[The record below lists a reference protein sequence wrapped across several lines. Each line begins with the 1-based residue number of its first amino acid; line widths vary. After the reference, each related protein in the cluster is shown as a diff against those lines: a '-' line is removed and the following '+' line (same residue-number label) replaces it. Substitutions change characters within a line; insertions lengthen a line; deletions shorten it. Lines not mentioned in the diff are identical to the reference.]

1 MEHALGIG
9 STCHQV
15 SPVIGRNLDATMLGM
30 PDPIWPPRW
39 QADAIEAV
47 RPHVNADLRLEILVG
62 DPALAIHGTLIA
74 GYVYVADDGT
84 LMIIHDHSGR
94 PGIFPWRVLSGP
106 VLRVTVLQPHTRRR
120 DVYILPEW
128 KPPRRAR

>member
-1 MEHALGIG
+1 M
-9 STCHQV
+9 
-15 SPVIGRNLDATMLGM
+15 PGM

-47 RPHVNADLRLEILVG
+47 RPYINADVRLDITVD
-62 DPALAIHGTLIA
+62 DPALAIDGTVIA

-94 PGIFPWRVLSGP
+94 PGIFPWRMLMGP
-106 VLRVTVLQPHTRRR
+106 VLRVSVLTPGKRRR
-120 DVYILPEW
+120 DVYVHPEW